1 MTSCIVHQGAP
12 EVGTVEF
19 MVAGG
24 LDDPEARFVF
34 MEAGRVRETV
44 LVHVGF
50 CQVLHV

>member
-1 MTSCIVHQGAP
+1 MHEGVP

-44 LVHVGF
+44 VVSLRFYH
-50 CQVLHV
+50 VLHV